1 MKHIVSVSC
10 NGTQVVLVLLSV
22 VPIGAF
28 GNDIHSMGLAIFR
41 FQELDWNTLSD
52 ELEYEFKLHL
62 CRPTPTLVISE
73 YFVRAYIASACIYC

>member
-10 NGTQVVLVLLSV
+10 NGTQVVLVLDV
-22 VPIGAF
+22 VPISAF
-28 GNDIHSMGLAIFR
+28 GSDIHSMGLAIFR

-73 YFVRAYIASACIYC
+73 YFVRAYVASAWLYC